1 MWEERMT
8 DKEKNLLEEYR
19 KETNYPWTLEYLIDD
34 HRNLS
39 NERVETDVLE
49 KEAKARG
56 FLEGHAIGIRS
67 AEILNKKYQK
77 NELKRL

>member
-1 MWEERMT
+1 MWGYDMT
-8 DKEKNLLEEYR
+8 DEEKNLLDEYR

-49 KEAKARG
+49 KESEARG
-56 FLEGHAIGIRS
+56 FIKGHAIGIRS
-67 AEILNKKYQK
+67 AEILNEKYQK